1 MAKQAEVA
9 GATMDQDRFM
19 EQTDRALQAAL
30 ESGNQA
36 PDHRVAE
43 GVPFLKSLR
52 ESGSRW
58 QSRCCY

>member
-43 GVPFLKSLR
+43 GVHALMEALAFGR
-52 ESGSRW
+52 QG
-58 QSRCCY
+58 